1 MLIGEVARSTGLTP
15 SAIRFYEKH
24 GILPRAVRDSAG
36 YRDFTDQD
44 VELLRFVRRL
54 RALNIPLDDVRDVV
68 SLWSGGVAPCRLV
81 RTAIAREASVIDRE
95 IRKLVGV
102 RDRLRNLQIAAD
114 RLEDNWPEHCVCSLV
129 DPRSPDPAADPGVE
143 VTLQYF
149 EGCPNW
155 ELVDRRLRQLG
166 VAVTRQRI
174 ETYTEAVQHGFRG
187 SPTVLVNGADPFHDP
202 DAQIGLSC
210 RVYPAAAGPAGAPS
224 SEDLKEAIEEAR
236 KKSSG
241 TPGVRAFRSR

>member
-1 MLIGEVARSTGLTP
+1 MLIGEVARSTGLTA
-15 SAIRFYEKH
+15 SAIRFYEKR
-24 GILPRAVRDSAG
+24 GILPRAVRNSAG

-44 VELLRFVRRL
+44 VDLLRFVHRL

-68 SLWSGGVAPCRLV
+68 SLRSDGVAPCGSL
-81 RTAIAREASVIDRE
+81 RTAIAREASLVDRE

-102 RDRLRNLQIAAD
+102 QDQLRSLQIAAD

-129 DPRSPDPAADPGVE
+129 DPGGPGPAADPAVE

-155 ELVDRRLRQLG
+155 ELVDRRLRQLR

-174 ETYTEAVQHGFRG
+174 DTYKDAVRHGFRG

-210 RVYPAAAGPAGAPS
+210 RVYPDPAGPAGAPS
-224 SEDLKEAIEEAR
+224 SDDLKEAIDEAR
-236 KKSSG
+236 KKSS
-241 TPGVRAFRSR
+241 TTSAARPFR